1 VEMAKLDIAV
11 GRESRV
17 LTVGIALAVLCI
29 LPCTAIDAAE
39 TVNAGLGSAPVSV
52 SRDTPRQSVVGY
64 LSACRAGDLSSAAH
78 YLNLSSIPADEQMRR
93 GQRLARRFK
102 IVLDNELW
110 IDPEELSDDPA
121 GDREDGLPLN
131 TDRLAT
137 LPLDGREMDILI
149 ERIDSGD
156 GAGYW
161 LVHRSTVAQI
171 DRLYDAFGFGWL
183 GDHLPEIF
191 FSVRI
196 WEVQLWQICAMLLL
210 LAVAWF
216 AARLVAIP
224 LMGALNRTVRR
235 TSAAWDDELAT
246 AVTGPLRLGLFALLL
261 FVASGWLSLAEPVEA
276 GLRLF
281 WRLAT
286 VLILGWLLSSWVGV
300 GARLLERSID
310 RVDSV
315 AGNFIPIF
323 ARIAKIGVWALVAVV
338 ALDAVGVRVMGLIA
352 GLGIGG
358 LAVAFAAQ
366 KTIENFFGALSISA
380 DQPFAVGDFVE
391 VGSTKGTVEE
401 VGLRSTRLRT
411 LARTRVTIP
420 NGALISERVENFSER
435 DRILFKTTLGL
446 LYDSTAA
453 QLEFVID
460 EIKKLLL
467 GHPKVYH
474 DTVRVRLAGFGDSA
488 VNVDILTWIT
498 TTDFHE
504 YTAAAEELNFAI
516 MRIVERAGTAFAYPS
531 QTVYTSSESG
541 FDEQRARQAE
551 TMVTERRQRG
561 ELWLPEPP
569 EEA

>member
-1 VEMAKLDIAV
+1 V
-11 GRESRV
+11 RV
-17 LTVGIALAVLCI
+17 LVIVLAVLCGI
-29 LPCTAIDAAE
+29 PWTGSVAAE
-39 TVNAGLGSAPVSV
+39 TVNAGLGSAPASV
-52 SRDTPRQSVVGY
+52 SRDTPRQTVVGY
-64 LSACRAGDLSSAAH
+64 LTACRDGDLSSAVH
-78 YLNLSSIPADEQMRR
+78 YLDLSSLPADEQLRR
-93 GQRLARRFK
+93 GQRLARCFK
-102 IVLDNELW
+102 IVLDKTLW
-110 IDPEELSDDPA
+110 IDPDDLSDDPA
-121 GDREDGLPLN
+121 GDLEDGLRAN
-131 TDRLAT
+131 IDRITT
-137 LPLDGREMDILI
+137 LRLESGEVDILL
-149 ERIDSGD
+149 RRVDGGD
-156 GAGYW
+156 GAHYW
-161 LVHRSTVAQI
+161 LFHRATVAQI
-171 DRLYDAFGFGWL
+171 DRLYEAFGFGWL
-183 GDHLPEIF
+183 GDHLPEFF

-210 LAVAWF
+210 LLVAWF

-224 LMGALNRTVRR
+224 LMAALNRAVRR
-235 TSAAWDDELAT
+235 TSTAWDDELAA
-246 AVTGPLRLGLFALLL
+246 AVTGPLRLGLFALFL
-261 FVASGWLSLAEPVEA
+261 FVASSWLSLAEPVEV
-276 GLRLF
+276 GLQVF

-286 VLILGWLLSSWVGV
+286 VLILGWLLSTWVGV

-310 RVDSV
+310 RIDSV

-366 KTIENFFGALSISA
+366 KTIENFFGALSITA

-411 LARTRVTIP
+411 VARTRVTIP

-435 DRILFKTTLGL
+435 DRILFNPTLGL

-474 DTVRVRLAGFGDSA
+474 DTARVRLGGFGDSA
-488 VNVDILTWIT
+488 INVDILTWIT

-504 YTAAAEELNFAI
+504 YTAVAEELNFAI
-516 MRIVERAGTAFAYPS
+516 MRIVERAGTGFAYPS
-531 QTVYTSSESG
+531 QTVYTSGEAG

-551 TMVTERRQRG
+551 IMVAERRQRG